1 MKHNLLALAAA
12 ALAVSTSG
20 AALANHHDQ
29 GHGGYKMEKME
40 DGTMQ
45 CCMTDQDGKK
55 VCHLMDHDKMDHGT
69 MDHGSMDHSTMHHGN
84 MDHSKMNQGNM
95 AQPAT
100 PAAKPN

>member
-45 CCMTDQDGKK
+45 CCM
-55 VCHLMDHDKMDHGT
+55 MDHDKMDHGT